1 MIKISPKQQQI
12 LLIFLK
18 NKALSSSET
27 HKLIIES
34 GENLSLVTVKRELA
48 KMASFELLIA
58 SGKGRGSAYKISPL
72 GRIFSNVDA
81 GSYCSEEPDRRYGL
95 DRFNFELFPAMPL
108 AIFAKDELTLLEKAT
123 DEYRRRTSDLPP
135 AIKKKEL
142 ERLIIELSWK
152 SSKIEG
158 NTYTLLDTEKL
169 ILENK
174 EAPGHSKNEAVMILN
189 HKNAFTFVHENSNK
203 FRELTHTN
211 LEELHKILVKDL
223 SVGTGLRQKPVG
235 VVGSKYQPLD
245 NIYQIKE
252 AVDLLAATIA
262 RMETPYAKALAALCG
277 LGYIQPFEDGNKR
290 TARLMTN
297 ALLIAHG
304 ASPLSYRSVDEKEY
318 REAMLVFY
326 ELNSIIPIKKIFIDQ
341 YEFAAKHYAVK

>member
-34 GENLSLVTVKRELA
+34 GEDLSLVTVKRELA

-58 SGKGRGSAYKISPL
+58 SGKGRSSMYKISPL

-81 GSYCSEEPDRRYGL
+81 GSYCSEEPDKRYGL
-95 DRFNFELFPAMPL
+95 ERFNFELFPAMPL

-123 DEYRRRTSDLPP
+123 DEYRARTSDLPP

-174 EAPGHSKNEAVMILN
+174 EAPGHDRKEAQMILN
-189 HKNAFTFVHENSNK
+189 HKEAFNYVRGQADK
-203 FRELTHTN
+203 FKSLTRRN
-211 LEELHKILVKDL
+211 LEELHSILVKGL
-223 SVGTGLRQKPVG
+223 SVELGWRKRPVG
-235 VVGSKYQPLD
+235 ILGS
-245 NIYQIKE
+245 IY
-252 AVDLLAATIA
+252 
-262 RMETPYAKALAALCG
+262 P
-277 LGYIQPFEDGNKR
+277 
-290 TARLMTN
+290 
-297 ALLIAHG
+297 H
-304 ASPLSYRSVDEKEY
+304 
-318 REAMLVFY
+318 LVT
-326 ELNSIIPIKKIFIDQ
+326 
-341 YEFAAKHYAVK
+341 